1 MSDPAYERAW
11 TAFRSAVRFL
21 RVADE
26 LFLIPIALFGAG
38 IVGFELVPNSL
49 DWRGPLWLTFLAL
62 LATAFAIRLLARRR
76 VAGFKCP
83 RCSEPFVRP
92 PASVSALERR
102 PPCQHCGLP
111 MDAGTDQG
119 QTRV

>member
-1 MSDPAYERAW
+1 MSEGAYERAW
-11 TAFRSAVRFL
+11 AAFRRAVRFL

-26 LFLIPIALFGAG
+26 LFLIPIALFGAC

-49 DWRGPLWLTFLAL
+49 DWRGPLWFSFLAL
-62 LATAFAIRLLARRR
+62 LALTLGLRLLARRR
-76 VAGFKCP
+76 VARFKCP

-111 MDAGTDQG
+111 LEAKAP
-119 QTRV
+119 